1 MSDATKMI
9 QAGLAK
15 KHASYLQEIIRKGS
29 NGMDDDAYDAL
40 NELVELVEKLDNMLH

>member
-15 KHASYLQEIIRKGS
+15 KHARYLQEIISEGVD
-29 NGMDDDAYDAL
+29 GMDDDAHDAL
-40 NELVELVEKLDNMLH
+40 EELVELVEKLDTMLH